1 MSAHDEPGNEA
12 QRQLLHA
19 EDTSGTDNNLG
30 DDEEREDDPI
40 KDDEEEIDD
49 VEGDDEE
56 EGEETDEGIPS
67 AMGRG
72 RGAAGAASG
81 GSRVQATATAG

>member
-56 EGEETDEGIPS
+56 EGEETDEEYLLRWGEEEEQ
-67 AMGRG
+67 
-72 RGAAGAASG
+72 
-81 GSRVQATATAG
+81 RVQQVEEAE